1 MGVMEE
7 IKEQN
12 NEHGSNFSGQ
22 KRNKKKEKEMKKI
35 LKKMKSAQKLKN
47 PERKTSQEM
56 NEIIWNFNNEE
67 DEPIRPRVRNTGGLV
82 GMKKSILG
90 HEKSESKV
98 IKSED
103 SSEFKLNDEE
113 DELMINKSIED
124 SNSS

>member
-1 MGVMEE
+1 
-7 IKEQN
+7 
-12 NEHGSNFSGQ
+12 
-22 KRNKKKEKEMKKI
+22 
-35 LKKMKSAQKLKN
+35 
-47 PERKTSQEM
+47 M

-124 SNSS
+124 SNSSQGTYKDFE